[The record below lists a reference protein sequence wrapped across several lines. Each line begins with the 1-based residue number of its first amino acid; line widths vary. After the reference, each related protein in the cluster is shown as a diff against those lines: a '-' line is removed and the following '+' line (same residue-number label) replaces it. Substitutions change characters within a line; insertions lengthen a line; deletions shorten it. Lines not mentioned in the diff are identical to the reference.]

1 MNFTGNW
8 TVNEGTRGGVFSRNK
23 NNWWK
28 LEFYSFYLISCFSLC
43 RDKSLNWHNGTKW
56 ISSGIRQ
63 KKLWLNAVWLYLL
76 DEILIQLLPSS
87 SWLHSERRKTRQDL
101 LRSTLWPN
109 MVSSSA
115 WISLVL
121 LSHHSV
127 FISWLNM
134 LQSQKHCVGDNSRV
148 DSPIKSFIICHV
160 WAFQRRPLNS
170 CLMSLSL
177 LPTIHSSG
185 WVDPD
190 PCGKIQ
196 DEENVYKHGL
206 KWGQIITII
215 PVGV

>member
-1 MNFTGNW
+1 MTRGTHLESLIMFRFSIRGHEVKLEPLYLFNFLHFLLQNRRARRDTLSLQLSPTCTRIYTSFPLQLDWAELLIPSWKIQGTNESHTHELSVNFTGNW

-101 LRSTLWPN
+101 LRISTLWQN
-109 MVSSSA
+109 IVS
-115 WISLVL
+115 
-121 LSHHSV
+121 
-127 FISWLNM
+127 
-134 LQSQKHCVGDNSRV
+134 
-148 DSPIKSFIICHV
+148 
-160 WAFQRRPLNS
+160 
-170 CLMSLSL
+170 
-177 LPTIHSSG
+177 
-185 WVDPD
+185 
-190 PCGKIQ
+190 
-196 DEENVYKHGL
+196 
-206 KWGQIITII
+206 
-215 PVGV
+215 